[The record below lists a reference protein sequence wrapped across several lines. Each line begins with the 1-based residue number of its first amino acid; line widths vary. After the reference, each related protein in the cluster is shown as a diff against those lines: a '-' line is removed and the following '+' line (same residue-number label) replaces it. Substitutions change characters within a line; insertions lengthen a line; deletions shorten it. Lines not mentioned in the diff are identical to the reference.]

1 MFRNFLINLFLL
13 IPIWTLKVILFF
25 HIDIKRKYIF
35 DTQSQILTYLLP
47 KFDLHNVK
55 NEEIQ
60 DVRNLIEERRL
71 SLRISKRPVKNIT
84 KIDHKINNDESLL
97 LREYVPYKTDN
108 ENVILFFHGGGYV
121 LNSVNTHD
129 DMVSLFSEK
138 LRTRIF
144 SLDYK
149 LSPEN
154 KFPVALQNSV
164 AAFEWLKDKG
174 VASEKI
180 SFCGDSAGAHLA
192 ASLTHYLSK
201 RQVEIHSQFLIYPM
215 CDPACNSESQ
225 KLFSEGYFLT
235 QKAMEWFWN
244 HLKSHNDNL
253 HDDTF
258 NLLKNTNKITAYHTF
273 IVTAGFDPLHDEAEK
288 YASILHNVGNSVKQ
302 LHYPSLFHGFASM
315 TRLKT
320 ANNAVNDFLRE
331 YKKIL

>member
-1 MFRNFLINLFLL
+1 
-13 IPIWTLKVILFF
+13 
-25 HIDIKRKYIF
+25 
-35 DTQSQILTYLLP
+35 
-47 KFDLHNVK
+47 
-55 NEEIQ
+55 
-60 DVRNLIEERRL
+60 
-71 SLRISKRPVKNIT
+71 
-84 KIDHKINNDESLL
+84 
-97 LREYVPYKTDN
+97 
-108 ENVILFFHGGGYV
+108 
-121 LNSVNTHD
+121 
-129 DMVSLFSEK
+129 MVSLFSEK

-174 VASEKI
+174 LASEKI

-201 RQVEIHSQFLIYPM
+201 RQVEIHSQLLIYPM

-244 HLKSHNDNL
+244 HLKSHDDNL